1 MCLWACVYC
10 VIGGLGL
17 SLMDEIIITEEI
29 SYGCTGIGTAVVANG
44 LAVSHMHTALSNRVT
59 VCCLSVSSGCSGAF
73 GRVTRGE
80 EEVSWKVD

>member
-44 LAVSHMHTALSNRVT
+44 LAVSHMHV
-59 VCCLSVSSGCSGAF
+59 V
-73 GRVTRGE
+73 
-80 EEVSWKVD
+80 